1 MGNFK
6 FLKKKIVGPDYYGA
20 GVKRMDWPTFEIN
33 LLSAIGQMGSI
44 NFQME
49 IEHQHL
55 WNFVLS
61 VNPESSNSVM
71 LEATGYHTHG
81 MKKGKQLD
89 PELISALLS
98 MGLTQPAGEQRNWSI
113 ELIDDELEPAK
124 LANIIVH
131 ILEQGYQFNPNL
143 IQEVKFTAK

>member
-20 GVKRMDWPTFEIN
+20 GVKRMDWPTFELN
-33 LLSAIGQMGSI
+33 LLSAIDQMGSI
-44 NFQME
+44 DFQME

-55 WNFVLS
+55 WNFVLTVLPS
-61 VNPESSNSVM
+61 GADSAT

-89 PELISALLS
+89 PELIAALLS

-113 ELIDDELEPAK
+113 ELIDGELEPAK